1 MIGEM
6 DFRQR
11 TGLSFLFG
19 NAYQVGRQHHLSL
32 MSVQRLNS
40 DWGSSAALLVSE
52 IHETNDTLTLTR

>member
-6 DFRQR
+6 DVRQR

-40 DWGSSAALLVSE
+40 NWEAVRHCWSARS
-52 IHETNDTLTLTR
+52 TKRTTR

>member
-40 DWGSSAALLVSE
+40 NWEAVR
-52 IHETNDTLTLTR
+52 HC